1 MIYRIQNE
9 HCLLKNILRHKKKSC
24 FARIYLFSSPL
35 TIPNWKL
42 EVGNKWFVMF
52 QLWHQKKMKRND
64 ILILHQIISKGET
77 DVQWDWLMLQD
88 IMQNLFISISF
99 GHSFL
104 FKPFL
109 KQQNGIVIRNYFCIL
124 SKNKIFSTQ
133 NLSFSLSLSLS
144 LSLSV
149 SLWLSLFHSVTPCLP
164 LLFKNVPCLM
174 TNVIMLKYD
183 KR

>member
-1 MIYRIQNE
+1 MFCTN
-9 HCLLKNILRHKKKSC
+9 
-24 FARIYLFSSPL
+24 LFIFVPFDDFQ
-35 TIPNWKL
+35 WKL

-124 SKNKIFSTQ
+124 SKNEIFSTQ
-133 NLSFSLSLSLS
+133 TCSFSLFLFLSLS
-144 LSLSV
+144 QPQFSLYPLSLCYCARIIFV
-149 SLWLSLFHSVTPCLP
+149 IQRHDWKGVLVLFW
-164 LLFKNVPCLM
+164 
-174 TNVIMLKYD
+174 
-183 KR
+183 KRWKRNRKAANKD

>member
-133 NLSFSLSLSLS
+133 TLSLSPQFSLYPLS
-144 LSLSV
+144 LCYCARIIFVIQRHDWKGVLV
-149 SLWLSLFHSVTPCLP
+149 LFC
-164 LLFKNVPCLM
+164 
-174 TNVIMLKYD
+174 
-183 KR
+183 KRWKRNRKAANKD